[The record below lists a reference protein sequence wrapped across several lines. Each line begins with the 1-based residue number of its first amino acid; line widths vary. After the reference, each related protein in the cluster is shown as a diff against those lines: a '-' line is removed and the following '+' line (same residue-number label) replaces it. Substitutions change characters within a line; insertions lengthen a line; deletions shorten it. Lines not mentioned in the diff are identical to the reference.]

1 MTKQVIYFIL
11 SFLLGCLLLLN
22 YVFAFIGWT
31 GAGHQTQRM
40 PGRELSAPMDLY
52 PLAWPLLFPL
62 SLSRTV
68 LLRRIVRY
76 TVISQVLLATVSLV
90 STGGLSLIKARMQ
103 GGYDASDLV
112 MLNIL
117 SYLFATSFL
126 LLASTVPRRAEGP
139 YDGAASS

>member
-11 SFLLGCLLLLN
+11 SFLLGCLLLVVD
-22 YVFAFIGWT
+22 VFAFIGWV
-31 GAGHQTQRM
+31 GVGHQTQRM
-40 PGRELSAPMDLY
+40 PGRELSAPMDLN

-68 LLRRIVRY
+68 LLRRTVRY
-76 TVISQVLLATVSLV
+76 TVLSQVFLATVSLL

-103 GGYDASDLV
+103 GGYDASDPV
-112 MLNIL
+112 MLTVL

-126 LLASTVPRRAEGP
+126 LLASTVPRRAVGP
-139 YDGAASS
+139 HDGAASS